1 MLEVAQGIQY
11 LHSEGIVHGDLH
23 GVSIILSYFPTQFII
38 MFVRGMSSLIQPYTA
53 KSPIL
58 DRLDMPKPPLLNP
71 PRHLPCISLRLNC
84 LACAPSVASLPAMD
98 TTIRATKRSIQVKR
112 RKLTFMHS
120 VAFIMQCVLILNLLD
135 GLMMIGIDILW

>member
-1 MLEVAQGIQY
+1 MLEVAEGIQY

-23 GVSIILSYFPTQFII
+23 GVSTILSYFPSQFII

-58 DRLDMPKPPLLNP
+58 DRLDMLKLLLLRPLQQFP
-71 PRHLPCISLRLNC
+71 YISLHLNC
-84 LACAPSVASLPAMD
+84 LACAPSVAGLTAVD

-120 VAFIMQCVLILNLLD
+120 AAFITQCVLILNLLG
-135 GLMMIGIDILW
+135 GLMMVGIDILW